1 MDTNLADT
9 YGSFGIDWNFSS
21 GAVEVIGHPG
31 GYGTQPMYDSG
42 FASKNIVDN
51 FISISNLEINPGN
64 SGGPVFYQDSTGVY
78 AVGIV
83 STGSWLTAMEG
94 HRYWLENALSSNDLN
109 QTNVPSYSVRALQNS
124 VNEGET
130 ASFHVSTNLP
140 AGSIFDYAISGVQVD
155 DIFSN
160 SLVGQSIVGSDGTS
174 TIDISLLND
183 NNTEGTEQLTLTVNN
198 VVSSISVNDTSIAF
212 NFADLRLERNESS
225 STYSTNGIEGRTF
238 YFHLVYSGDGNTSV
252 NYAITGLSPQ
262 DFQDRESYFDESD
275 LTNLTGSVNLYSA
288 NSYPNEEGLFF
299 ADGMML
305 SKEGDEMRHYFGI
318 RFAGDNITEGDEP
331 FTLRIG
337 SIEYDAILSDTTNEN
352 QMEINGDTAA
362 NQLYGGKGNDVI
374 HPGWGDDVVRALN
387 GNDRIHNSLGDDLI
401 YAGNGLDVYF
411 IDWWHDKYGTWDIEK
426 IESGVFQLIHNDAG
440 SHSRGTDIL
449 HDVERI
455 EFGI

>member
-155 DIFSN
+155 DILSN

-275 LTNLTGSVNLYSA
+275 
-288 NSYPNEEGLFF
+288 PN
-299 ADGMML
+299 
-305 SKEGDEMRHYFGI
+305 
-318 RFAGDNITEGDEP
+318 
-331 FTLRIG
+331 
-337 SIEYDAILSDTTNEN
+337 
-352 QMEINGDTAA
+352 
-362 NQLYGGKGNDVI
+362 
-374 HPGWGDDVVRALN
+374 
-387 GNDRIHNSLGDDLI
+387 
-401 YAGNGLDVYF
+401 
-411 IDWWHDKYGTWDIEK
+411 
-426 IESGVFQLIHNDAG
+426 
-440 SHSRGTDIL
+440 
-449 HDVERI
+449 
-455 EFGI
+455 